1 MIALNRWRRH
11 ETESFESGDEKKEI
25 RLSLGKIT
33 LGGLLVIPSEAQGI
47 VVFAHGSGSSPN
59 RCL

>member
-1 MIALNRWRRH
+1 MRLNRLNQVMK
-11 ETESFESGDEKKEI
+11 KKEI

-33 LGGLLVIPSEAQGI
+33 LGGLLVIPSETQGI
-47 VVFAHGSGSSPN
+47 VVFAHGSGGGPN